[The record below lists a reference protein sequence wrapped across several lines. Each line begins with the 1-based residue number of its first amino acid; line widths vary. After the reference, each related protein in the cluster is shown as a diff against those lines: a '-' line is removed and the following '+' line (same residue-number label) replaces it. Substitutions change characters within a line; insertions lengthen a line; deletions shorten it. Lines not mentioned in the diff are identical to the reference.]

1 MKRSSIVLLIA
12 TIFTTINLIPANA
25 GSFCN
30 NGSYSMNSGR
40 GTCSYNGGV
49 NKGLP
54 SYSDPGSSSYNRN
67 NGFGS
72 SLNDPY
78 GSGLGSYGS
87 SRNKNSYGSG
97 YGSTLNDPY
106 SSWGTTTQKKSKW

>member
-1 MKRSSIVLLIA
+1 MKRLAMVIA
-12 TIFTTINLIPANA
+12 TICALSVVNLASAQA

-30 NGSYSMNSGR
+30 NGSYSKNSGR

-49 NKGLP
+49 DRNLP

-72 SLNDPY
+72 Y
-78 GSGLGSYGS
+78 GSTSRNPLGYGS
-87 SRNKNSYGSG
+87 S
-97 YGSTLNDPY
+97 LNDPY
-106 SSWGTTTQKKSKW
+106 SSFGSTSKKKSRW

>member
-1 MKRSSIVLLIA
+1 MKRLAVVVA
-12 TIFTTINLIPANA
+12 TICALSVVNLAPAQA

-49 NKGLP
+49 DRNLP

-97 YGSTLNDPY
+97 YGTTLNDPY
-106 SSWGTTTQKKSKW
+106 SSWGTTTKKKSKW